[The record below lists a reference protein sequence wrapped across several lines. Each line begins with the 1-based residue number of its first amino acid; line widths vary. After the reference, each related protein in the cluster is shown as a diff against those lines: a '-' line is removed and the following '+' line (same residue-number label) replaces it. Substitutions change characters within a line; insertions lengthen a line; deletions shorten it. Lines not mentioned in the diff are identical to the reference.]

1 MEHQCNL
8 RAHTYSKLCAKEGK
22 IFVNANSA
30 LRNSSVIV
38 DAADF

>member
-8 RAHTYSKLCAKEGK
+8 RAHTYCKLRAKERK
-22 IFVNANSA
+22 IFMNADSA

-38 DAADF
+38 NAADF